1 MSPRMEWQMKLA
13 WLTDIHLNFLQT
25 AKRWQFFET
34 VKEAADAIV
43 ISGDIGE
50 SGDVAQYLSEM
61 ANAIKKPIYL
71 VLGNHDFYRD
81 SIAGTRRR
89 IAKLAEETEHLHYL
103 TSLGVVALTKK
114 TAIVGHDGWADGR
127 FGDYDGTQVIL
138 SDHSL
143 IQEIASSY
151 RYFHLDKYRLKATM
165 TALADEAARQFER
178 VLEEAAASYQNIIA
192 VTHVPPFR
200 EAAWYEGK
208 ISDDDYLPYFVC
220 KVVGDVMRKV
230 MLSHPQVK
238 LVVLCGH
245 THSGGQVQ
253 IAANIDVLTGEA
265 RYGHPIVQQVLQ
277 IA

>member
-1 MSPRMEWQMKLA
+1 MKLA
-13 WLTDIHLNFLQT
+13 WLTDIHLNFLQSPQ
-25 AKRWQFFET
+25 RRQFLEK
-34 VKEAADAIV
+34 VKEAADAV
-43 ISGDIGE
+43 ALSGDIGE
-50 SGDVAQYLSEM
+50 SVDVAQYLSEM
-61 ANAIKKPIYL
+61 ADVIENPIYF

-127 FGDYDGTQVIL
+127 LGDYDGTQVIL

-165 TALADEAARQFER
+165 TALADEAAHQFEQ
-178 VLEEAAASYQNIIA
+178 VLEEAAAKYEEIIA

-200 EAAWYEGK
+200 EAAWHEGK
-208 ISDDDYLPYFVC
+208 TSSDDYLPHFAC

-230 MLSHPQVK
+230 MLSHPQVR
-238 LVVLCGH
+238 LLVLCGH
-245 THSGGQVQ
+245 THSGGHIQ
-253 IAANIDVLTGEA
+253 AATNIDVLTGEA
-265 RYGHPIVQQVLQ
+265 RYGHPVVQRVLQ
-277 IA
+277 VV

>member
-1 MSPRMEWQMKLA
+1 M
-13 WLTDIHLNFLQT
+13 
-25 AKRWQFFET
+25 
-34 VKEAADAIV
+34 ADV
-43 ISGDIGE
+43 
-50 SGDVAQYLSEM
+50 V
-61 ANAIKKPIYL
+61 KKPIYF

-127 FGDYDGTQVIL
+127 LGDYDGTQVIL

-151 RYFHLDKYRLKATM
+151 RYFHLDKYSLRATM
-165 TALADEAARQFER
+165 TALADEAARHFER
-178 VLEEAAASYQNIIA
+178 VLEEAAAKYEEIIA

-200 EAAWYEGK
+200 EAAWHEGK
-208 ISDDDYLPYFVC
+208 TSSDDYLPYFAC
-220 KVVGDVMRKV
+220 KVVGEAMRQVMQ
-230 MLSHPQVK
+230 SHPQVR
-238 LVVLCGH
+238 LLVLCGH
-245 THSGGQVQ
+245 THSGGHIQT
-253 IAANIDVLTGEA
+253 ATNIDLLTGEA
-265 RYGHPIVQQVLQ
+265 RYGHPTIQQVLQ

>member
-1 MSPRMEWQMKLA
+1 MRLV
-13 WLTDIHLNFLQT
+13 WLTDIHLNFLQSCQ
-25 AKRWQFFET
+25 RRQFLEK
-34 VKEAADAIV
+34 VKDTADAV
-43 ISGDIGE
+43 ALSGDIGE
-50 SGDVAQYLSEM
+50 SVDVAQYLLEM
-61 ANAIKKPIYL
+61 ADVVKKPIYF

-81 SIAGTRRR
+81 SIVGTRRR

-114 TAIVGHDGWADGR
+114 TAIVGHDGWADGK

-151 RYFHLDKYRLKATM
+151 RYSHLDKSSLLATM
-165 TALADEAARQFER
+165 TALGDEAARHFER
-178 VLEEAAASYQNIIA
+178 VLEEAAAKYEEIIA
-192 VTHVPPFR
+192 VIHVPPFR
-200 EAAWYEGK
+200 EAAWHEGK
-208 ISDDDYLPYFVC
+208 VSSDDFLPYFAC

-245 THSGGQVQ
+245 THGGGQIQ
-253 IAANIDVLTGEA
+253 TATNIDVLTGEA
-265 RYGHPIVQQVLQ
+265 HYGHPTIQRVLEVG
-277 IA
+277 